1 MTAHRNPAAGEVY
14 TLAPA
19 AGPGAE
25 EGDLRLVLELA
36 AVHHAPPAHVHPHS
50 DESFTVLDGELEVR
64 VGRGWTTLGAGESAI
79 APAGAPHAFRN
90 SSGAPVRVEVLVV
103 PGAAVRAFFDDL
115 FALTDAGRVDR
126 RGQLALPDAARLLR
140 RHPDA
145 VRLAGVPGPVQTGLL
160 AVLSR
165 LPGRAASRT

>member
-1 MTAHRNPAAGEVY
+1 VTRHANPAAGEVY
-14 TLAPA
+14 SVVPA
-19 AGPGAE
+19 AGPGAAD
-25 EGDLRLVLELA
+25 GDLRLVLELA
-36 AVHHAPPAHVHPHS
+36 AVHHPPPAHVHPHA
-50 DESFTVLDGELEVR
+50 DESFTVLDGALEVR
-64 VGRGWTTLGAGESAI
+64 VGRRRTTLGPGESAT
-79 APAGAPHAFRN
+79 APAGSPHAFRN

-145 VRLAGVPGPVQTGLL
+145 LRMAGVPGPVQTGLL
-160 AVLSR
+160 AVLAR
-165 LPGRAASRT
+165 LPGRSGRAA

>member
-1 MTAHRNPAAGEVY
+1 MTAHRNPGAGEVY
-14 TLAPA
+14 TIGPVT
-19 AGPGAE
+19 GPGAG

-36 AVHHAPPAHVHPHS
+36 AVHHPPPAHVHPHS
-50 DESFTVLDGELEVR
+50 DESFTVVDGELEVR
-64 VGRGWTTLGAGESAI
+64 VGRSWTTLGAGESAT

-90 SSGAPVRVEVLVV
+90 SSRAPVRVEVLVV
-103 PGAAVRAFFDDL
+103 PGAAVRAFLHDL
-115 FALTDAGRVDR
+115 LALTDAGRVDR

-165 LPGRAASRT
+165 LPGRLAAAT